1 MEVDIQEA
9 LNACNKSAEKGHEIA
24 KKAINEL
31 ESTLLDA
38 KIKINMTN
46 AGFRTSKYKTD
57 AISSSL
63 TEQLKEIEQS
73 FSDIT
78 DNINGEINENY
89 KNLSKFTITVFGR
102 TMAGKSTL
110 MEILTNGN
118 GDSIGKGSQRTTRDI
133 RKYTWNQLSV
143 YDVPGI
149 GAYEGEEDEKI
160 AYETVRQSD
169 LVVFL
174 LTDDGPQYN
183 EAEWFSEVK
192 KIGKPIICVINVKKS
207 LPPNLV
213 IAKKVLKN
221 AMDFN
226 RLNTIKNQFIEYGPQ
241 FGQDWTDM
249 KFIYVHLLSAYQSQ
263 HMDDKELSKTYY
275 NLSRIQEFKNI
286 LYRIVISNGQY
297 YRIKNFTDLALN
309 PMLNVSRTLIDQSKA
324 NSSQGRTIISKRSK
338 IKKWQTQF
346 NDRNLDKFDIL
357 INSIKKDLMDYVDEF
372 VEENYNN
379 PKSDINWSNIVNSI
393 DIDKKL
399 NSCLKEIEEENNEML
414 QEFVRQMSSEIT
426 INIRYT
432 DDKKLKMKKIYNIKK
447 VYNYAVG
454 VVKCIAHLGA
464 FVSSFFNEKIENA
477 FRIGGR
483 FVGYLPSGEKIFAN
497 QEEKIK
503 KAKKTLRANLITNIE
518 KTCLSIDKQIRNSYT
533 KYIENKNDQL
543 VKELDTITSLVFK
556 LGDTQKELA
565 NSINDNVLKLNLDIV
580 TEALQLLNSQE
591 VCANIKL
598 CGRVPGALTVIIF
611 NDGYIPLKDTVKSL
625 RTLLSERVYY
635 TYYSSNKKIF
645 LSRIIGKDIDRKS
658 IIMDYKLNIATVPL
672 ENIPTYVYNHIIAAQ
687 QITGVIIN

>member
-1 MEVDIQEA
+1 
-9 LNACNKSAEKGHEIA
+9 
-24 KKAINEL
+24 
-31 ESTLLDA
+31 
-38 KIKINMTN
+38 
-46 AGFRTSKYKTD
+46 
-57 AISSSL
+57 
-63 TEQLKEIEQS
+63 
-73 FSDIT
+73 
-78 DNINGEINENY
+78 
-89 KNLSKFTITVFGR
+89 
-102 TMAGKSTL
+102 
-110 MEILTNGN
+110 
-118 GDSIGKGSQRTTRDI
+118 
-133 RKYTWNQLSV
+133 
-143 YDVPGI
+143 
-149 GAYEGEEDEKI
+149 
-160 AYETVRQSD
+160 
-169 LVVFL
+169 
-174 LTDDGPQYN
+174 
-183 EAEWFSEVK
+183 
-192 KIGKPIICVINVKKS
+192 
-207 LPPNLV
+207 
-213 IAKKVLKN
+213 
-221 AMDFN
+221 
-226 RLNTIKNQFIEYGPQ
+226 
-241 FGQDWTDM
+241 M

-658 IIMDYKLNIATVPL
+658 IMMDYKLNIATVPL

-687 QITGVIIN
+687 QITGVT